1 MTLNTSATVQP
12 ISSCALPPKA
22 WRQVMVTD
30 TRTVIDYAH
39 QVNFLVDKVF
49 PDAIA
54 IRIV

>member
-1 MTLNTSATVQP
+1 
-12 ISSCALPPKA
+12 
-22 WRQVMVTD
+22 VTD